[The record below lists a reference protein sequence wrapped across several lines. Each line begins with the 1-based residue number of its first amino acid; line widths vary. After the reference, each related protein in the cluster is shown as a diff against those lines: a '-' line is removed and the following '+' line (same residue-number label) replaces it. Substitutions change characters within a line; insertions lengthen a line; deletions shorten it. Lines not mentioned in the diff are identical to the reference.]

1 MRTATLQ
8 HDCFG
13 SCTPVSEARHG
24 KNHRRTHYDSWKG
37 HGVSSILSEE
47 MLREGTM
54 PWESQL
60 LFLAWCWNGC
70 DPHPQVSGTSQTH
83 GNNNIPLLLIQVAAG
98 CRRKLLPFCLWEE
111 RTHKHVAVVLIIV
124 FVLQT
129 LQGLLRV
136 SVKTP
141 QLCFQACVLAKPSIT
156 HLLSAFIC
164 SYT

>member
-1 MRTATLQ
+1 MGKTT
-8 HDCFG
+8 DEPM
-13 SCTPVSEARHG
+13 TTHG
-24 KNHRRTHYDSWKG
+24 KVTAFPPFSH
-37 HGVSSILSEE
+37 EE
-47 MLREGTM
+47 MLREGTR

-60 LFLAWCWNGC
+60 LFLAWGWNGC
-70 DPHPQVSGTSQTH
+70 NPHPQVSGTSQTH

-111 RTHKHVAVVLIIV
+111 STHKHVAVVLIIL

-156 HLLSAFIC
+156 RLLTAFTVATHEPHWQAC
-164 SYT
+164 

>member
-1 MRTATLQ
+1 MGKTT
-8 HDCFG
+8 DEPM
-13 SCTPVSEARHG
+13 TTHG
-24 KNHRRTHYDSWKG
+24 KVTAFPPFSH
-37 HGVSSILSEE
+37 EE

-111 RTHKHVAVVLIIV
+111 STHKHVAFDHSFCSSDPAGAPTSLSENTPAM
-124 FVLQT
+124 FP
-129 LQGLLRV
+129 GLCV
-136 SVKTP
+136 S
-141 QLCFQACVLAKPSIT
+141 
-156 HLLSAFIC
+156 
-164 SYT
+164 